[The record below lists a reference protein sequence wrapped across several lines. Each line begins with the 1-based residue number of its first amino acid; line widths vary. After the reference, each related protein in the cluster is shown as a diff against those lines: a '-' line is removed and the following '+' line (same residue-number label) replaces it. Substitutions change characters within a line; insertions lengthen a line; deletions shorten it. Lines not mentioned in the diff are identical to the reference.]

1 MAMPVTGPT
10 PTYAA
15 VDAQPTQLSGDAEA
29 EARRL
34 AASVARG
41 DEAAFRQLY
50 DRYHERLFR
59 LVLVLNHGDESLAHE
74 VVQSA
79 MLTAAAKLK
88 SVESEKHLWHWLAQ
102 VARQDLAKQ
111 WRRRKREPAL
121 VALEEWSDWPGVGEA
136 DTRLEQSLD
145 AALLALE
152 HEERQVVE
160 WFYFDGLRQNEIAE
174 RLHITPKAV
183 SSRLERSRA
192 KLRLIIN
199 RILSHET

>member
-1 MAMPVTGPT
+1 MAMPLSAPT
-10 PTYAA
+10 PSHAA
-15 VDAQPTQLSGDAEA
+15 VDAIPPQPSSHVDA

-41 DEAAFRQLY
+41 DEAAFRELY

-59 LVLVLNHGDESLAHE
+59 LVIVLDHGDESLAHD

-88 SVESEKHLWHWLAQ
+88 SVENEKHLWHWLAR

-111 WRRRKREPAL
+111 WRARKREPAL
-121 VALEEWSDWPGVGEA
+121 VDLEEGSDWPGAGEP
-136 DTRLEQSLD
+136 DSLLEQSLD
-145 AALLALE
+145 AALLALDPE
-152 HEERQVVE
+152 DRQVVE
-160 WFYFDGLRQNEIAE
+160 WFYFDGLRQSEIAE
-174 RLHITPKAV
+174 RLHTTPKAV

-192 KLRLIIN
+192 KLRLLIN
-199 RILSHET
+199 RIRSHET